1 MTNLTFFDSNVFIGK
16 HKNPYSESPFSAQ
29 AAVTLLGAQTNVSGM
44 LVFYS
49 AAVMY
54 DAVHG
59 NRQLIEE
66 TEGGPGLHRIWV
78 ALPDIAGNEQDA
90 AGFVTEMRKRKVAAV
105 KIFPRTHNFTL
116 MNQGLDPLLS
126 ILNEK
131 ALPLFSDQ
139 EEISWEE
146 IQYILK
152 SFPKLPFVL
161 TNVGYRLGRYV
172 DPFLKKYGMFHL
184 EISRYQVHRG
194 LEELCRKFGS
204 ERLLFGSGLPVFSPE
219 PAMMMVESARI
230 SLQDK
235 QNIAEANLRR
245 VLRHG

>member
-1 MTNLTFFDSNVFIGK
+1 MTDLTFFDSNVFIGK
-16 HKNPYSESPFSAQ
+16 HKNPYAESPFSAQ
-29 AAVTLLGAQTNVSGM
+29 AAVALLGAQPNVSGI
-44 LVFYS
+44 LVFHS

-54 DAVHG
+54 DAVRG

-66 TEGGPGLHRIWV
+66 TEGRPGLHRIWV

-90 AGFVTEMRKRKVAAV
+90 AGFVTEMQKRMVAAV

-126 ILNEK
+126 LLNEK

-146 IQYILK
+146 IQLILK

-161 TNVGYRLGRYV
+161 TNVGYRLGRYI
-172 DPFLKKYGMFHL
+172 DPLMKRYRTFHL
-184 EISRYQVHRG
+184 EFSRYQMHRG

-204 ERLLFGSGLPVFSPE
+204 EQLLFGSGMPVFSPE
-219 PAMMMVESARI
+219 PVKMMVESARI

-235 QNIAEANLRR
+235 RNIAEANLRR

>member
-1 MTNLTFFDSNVFIGK
+1 MTDLTFFDSNVSIGK
-16 HKNPYSESPFSAQ
+16 HKNPYAESPFSAK
-29 AAVTLLGAQTNVSGM
+29 AAAALLGAQPEVSGM
-44 LVFYS
+44 LVFHS

-54 DAVHG
+54 DAFRG

-66 TEGGPGLHRIWV
+66 TEGRPGLHRIWV
-78 ALPDIAGNEQDA
+78 ALPDIAGNDQDA
-90 AGFVTEMRKRKVAAV
+90 AGFVTEMRKRKIAAV
-105 KIFPRTHNFTL
+105 KIFPRTHNFALT
-116 MNQGLDPLLS
+116 NQGLDPLLS
-126 ILNEK
+126 LLSEK

-161 TNVGYRLGRYV
+161 TNVGYRLGRYI
-172 DPFLKKYGMFHL
+172 DPLMKGYRTFHL
-184 EISRYQVHRG
+184 EISRYQMHRG

-204 ERLLFGSGLPVFSPE
+204 ERLLFGSGMPVFSPE
-219 PAMMMVESARI
+219 PVMMMVESARI
-230 SLQDK
+230 SVRDK
-235 QNIAEANLRR
+235 RNIAEANLRR

>member
-1 MTNLTFFDSNVFIGK
+1 MTDLTFFDSNVFIGK
-16 HKNPYSESPFSAQ
+16 HKNPYAGSPFSAQ
-29 AAVTLLGAQTNVSGM
+29 AAVALLVPQANVSGM
-44 LVFYS
+44 LVFHS

-54 DAVHG
+54 DAVRG

-66 TEGGPGLHRIWV
+66 TEGRAGLYRMCV
-78 ALPDIAGNEQDA
+78 ALPDIVGNEQDA
-90 AGFVTEMRKRKVAAV
+90 AGFVIEMRKHKVAAV

-116 MNQGLDPLLS
+116 MNHGLDPLLTL
-126 ILNEK
+126 LNEK

-161 TNVGYRLGRYV
+161 TNVGYRLGRYI
-172 DPFLKKYGMFHL
+172 DPLMKKYRTFHL

-204 ERLLFGSGLPVFSPE
+204 ERLLFGSGMPMFSPE
-219 PAMMMVESARI
+219 PVKMMVESARI
-230 SLQDK
+230 SVRDK
-235 QNIAEANLRR
+235 RNIAEANLRR